1 MATGVDNI
9 QAELLKADI
18 DTIAN
23 VFCHLFK
30 QIWNREEILVP

>member
-1 MATGVDNI
+1 MAAGVDNI

-23 VFCHLFK
+23 VFCMSS
-30 QIWNREEILVP
+30 I